1 LNQLWKFV
9 VALTLAF
16 GAGSALAADV
26 LIGPGDVLKVTVF
39 NNPELAT
46 ETRVSESG
54 AISFPLVGE
63 VGVMGLQPADV
74 EKKVASLLERGGFV
88 RKPQV
93 NVLVTVFQS
102 QQISVLGQVN
112 RPGRFP
118 VEGRR
123 TLVDVL
129 AQAGGV
135 SSEGS
140 DMAYVIRTVNGK
152 TQKLPIN
159 LPAMMR
165 SGNMEQ
171 NPELSGGDVVY
182 VERADR
188 FYIYGEVQRPGT
200 YRLEADMTVV
210 QALSAGGGL
219 TPRGTERG
227 LRIKRRGKNGK
238 MVETEVG
245 QTDTLQPNDVLYVKE
260 SLF

>member
-93 NVLVTVFQS
+93 K
-102 QQISVLGQVN
+102 VN